1 MTTPTVKA
9 PEAKAMPSGAKRKN
23 DEQAEP
29 KKVCKTAEG
38 DEAMQKEK
46 LKQELRE
53 RHKIALQT
61 KETARLKTLKTAS
74 WNVLDNTG
82 PAPSSPITPPLPK
95 QPPLTKQDTKEAEDL
110 AKAVRIQERK
120 DWWMSTIS
128 EDQRLSR
135 ASRRLPD
142 VFMKAATVG
151 VVLSSGVVQGLGQ
164 FWPRPVR
171 PWKLLSVLGIGMLGL
186 SVLGGRALSAGRRP
200 AVQQHTIIAE
210 ARFFGW
216 K

>member
-110 AKAVRIQERK
+110 VKAVRIQERK

-128 EDQRLSR
+128 GDQRLSR
-135 ASRRLPD
+135 ASRRLLD
-142 VFMKAATVG
+142 VFMKASDATVCDYDASWIASRN
-151 VVLSSGVVQGLGQ
+151 LQE
-164 FWPRPVR
+164 
-171 PWKLLSVLGIGMLGL
+171 KLGL
-186 SVLGGRALSAGRRP
+186 MVPPQPRRTLQESAGFSTSR
-200 AVQQHTIIAE
+200 TTS
-210 ARFFGW
+210 
-216 K
+216 